1 LIVIEG
7 PIAADCFG
15 TLIFGAGA
23 AAAGGAIGAGAGLRI
38 GSSCGLTVAGSSLRL
53 FHTLG
58 ITSFERSD

>member
-15 TLIFGAGA
+15 PLIFGAGA
-23 AAAGGAIGAGAGLRI
+23 AGAGGAIGAGIRI

-58 ITSFERSD
+58 ITSFGSA